1 MSAMKKSKFII
12 AFIVLSSVLSPLAA
26 DESAVPLYDKTPQ
39 KSRGVS
45 TGAAMLCDIAPG
57 GGHFYIGD
65 YWRGSFFAAGK
76 LGGYGALYF
85 CYDRFRDKRD
95 LYRRADR
102 IRAAQGVNDS
112 VKIHGPDGKHR
123 SVNSYRR
130 DYDRATQW
138 LTFSVIGNAAIQTAS
153 MIIVY
158 GRCQEINRNA
168 VPSFDVAILGDGKG
182 PVVYCGLT
190 CRF

>member
-1 MSAMKKSKFII
+1 MRKSKLFIAVI
-12 AFIVLSSVLSPLAA
+12 IL
-26 DESAVPLYDKTPQ
+26 SAVLPLWAAEEAGDQLYDRTPQ

-45 TGAAMLCDIAPG
+45 TGTALLCDIAPG

-85 CYDRFRDKRD
+85 CFDRFRDKRD

-102 IRAAQGVNDS
+102 IRADQGVDDS
-112 VKIHGPDGKHR
+112 VKIHGPDGKYR
-123 SVNSYRR
+123 SVKSYRR

-138 LTFSVIGNAAIQTAS
+138 LTFSVIGNVAIQTAS

-168 VPSFDVAILGDGKG
+168 IPSFDVAILGDGKG
-182 PVVYCGLT
+182 PVVYCGLSY
-190 CRF
+190 RF

>member
-1 MSAMKKSKFII
+1 MSGMINSKIVIAVILFI
-12 AFIVLSSVLSPLAA
+12 AVLPRLSA
-26 DESAVPLYDKTPQ
+26 DDTGVPLYDKTPQ

-45 TGAAMLCDIAPG
+45 TGTALLLDVVPG
-57 GGHFYIGD
+57 GGHFYLGD
-65 YWRGSFFAAGK
+65 YWRGSFFAAGR
-76 LGGYGALYF
+76 LGGFGALYF

-102 IRAAQGVNDS
+102 IRAAQGVDDS
-112 VKIHGPDGKHR
+112 AKIHGPDGKHR
-123 SVNSYRR
+123 SVNSYRK

-153 MIIVY
+153 MIVVY

-182 PVVYCGLT
+182 PIVYCGLT

>member
-1 MSAMKKSKFII
+1 MKKSKFII